1 MNHDVSPLSN
11 QTWSLRQRQE
21 LTKDTEFANSY
32 HTLCNLKMH
41 KGNLKDEGQR
51 EDISLYDKN

>member
-11 QTWSLRQRQE
+11 QTWSLRRRQE
-21 LTKDTEFANSY
+21 LTKDTEFANIY